1 MKKYDRSWGNT
12 ALAWLI
18 VASLMAPT
26 AALAWTPAGDK
37 PIDNGDE
44 PGQPGMEAV
53 GDPDSGHGNL
63 PQPVVDDESD
73 AVLALRIYLSRY
85 VDYRILVR
93 MPWRWA
99 RLNVLKS
106 RSI

>member
-1 MKKYDRSWGNT
+1 MKRKNRSWGNT

-26 AALAWTPAGDK
+26 AALAWTPTGDK

-53 GDPDSGHGNL
+53 GDPDDGAGGR
-63 PQPVVDDESD
+63 PQPIVQDDS
-73 AVLALRIYLSRY
+73 LAILLIRHYLRTHIDS
-85 VDYRILVR
+85 RILMRLGMLPRQVR
-93 MPWRWA
+93 DVRVGV
-99 RLNVLKS
+99 R
-106 RSI
+106 